1 MQVQNTATHGSA
13 GCFLAARRKSGGFNL
28 PIARLLDIRL
38 SFVICLL
45 GLSAH
50 RWRADVRAAKTAVG
64 AIEGMQE
71 ERVAR
76 DIHVFTSELYAQVT
90 AGLVVTEEGC
100 ILVDTLPYPE
110 ESAQIAGASQ
120 TLCPRGVPLIV
131 YTHYHADHTYGAYLF
146 PDATVVAH
154 SMTRDLLAEKGF
166 DSLAEAK
173 RQAPELSEVELV
185 MPSVVFEQGELELHL
200 GDKTL
205 RLFHSPGH
213 TPDSIAAYVV
223 EDRVLFAAD
232 TMLPVPTIFDGDL
245 NTLVQSLE
253 ALRSIPIESVVQGHG
268 EVVLRGEVGDRID
281 ESVTYLLKIDKLA
294 DEAVA
299 KERPLDDLLSNDIES
314 CGLSRIPLNGLV
326 QELHLAN
333 LQALY
338 TRKMQERAGAQVR
351 P

>member
-1 MQVQNTATHGSA
+1 
-13 GCFLAARRKSGGFNL
+13 
-28 PIARLLDIRL
+28 
-38 SFVICLL
+38 
-45 GLSAH
+45 
-50 RWRADVRAAKTAVG
+50 
-64 AIEGMQE
+64 MQE

-90 AGLVVTEEGC
+90 AGLVVTEAGC

-110 ESAQIAGASQ
+110 ESTRIARAARA
-120 TLCPRGVPLIV
+120 LCPRGVQLIV

-146 PDATVVAH
+146 PGATVVSH
-154 SMTRDLLAEKGF
+154 SMTRDMILEKGF

-173 RQAPELSEVELV
+173 RQAPELAEVDLV
-185 MPSVVFEQGELELHL
+185 LPSVVFEQGELVLHL
-200 GDKTL
+200 GEKTL

-213 TPDSIAAYVV
+213 TPDSIAAFVV

-245 NTLVQSLE
+245 NSLAQSLE
-253 ALRSIPIESVVQGHG
+253 ALRNLPIESVVQGHG
-268 EVVLRGEVGDRID
+268 EVILRGEVGDRID
-281 ESVTYLLKIDKLA
+281 ESLAYLLKIDKLA
-294 DEAVA
+294 NEAVA
-299 KERPLDDLLSNDIES
+299 KGRTLDDLLAHDIES

-333 LQALY
+333 LHALY
-338 TRKMQERAGAQVR
+338 TRKTQERAGAQVL